1 MSLPLFLLVLRK
13 RIALAALLFAGALLG
28 AAATLALAPQRFE
41 ATAVASID
49 PSSADPVSG
58 LGPTPGSLL
67 IVQGNLAA
75 LAKSNQIALDVV
87 DRLGLDG
94 DPEIRA
100 AYAGLWRKPDNIRQF
115 AAERLLDRLDAKF
128 LPGSNVLSLSMRDR
142 SPENA
147 ARLANGVMAAFIE
160 AAIALK
166 GQTAQ
171 KAADWFAP
179 QIEKV
184 AIRLAEARARL
195 ETFQTEARL
204 LAPGAGDAESD
215 RLLQIGNALSL
226 AKTELVALQ
235 SQLATPGGGP
245 SDAQNPDVQTLIA
258 LRTAQATA
266 EADIARLQADAGPNH
281 PKMLERQA
289 ARDSL
294 RGQIGQAV
302 DAYRTKL
309 GDRVAAQLVKVAEL
323 EKTYAAH
330 VRDMVGVQGQRDRL
344 AQLRAEAQF
353 QQDEY
358 DRLQRAA
365 VQARLQSQ
373 LSFSNIAVIDVA
385 APPSS
390 PIFPKP
396 LPALALACVAGL
408 GVAVLGA
415 LIAETLDRRIRRAQD
430 ISEAAG
436 APLLGV
442 SLDFA
447 PPRGLFG
454 ARK

>member
-1 MSLPLFLLVLRK
+1 MLTLAIRDRAPEK
-13 RIALAALLFAGALLG
+13 AARIANSF
-28 AAATLALAPQRFE
+28 
-41 ATAVASID
+41 
-49 PSSADPVSG
+49 
-58 LGPTPGSLL
+58 
-67 IVQGNLAA
+67 
-75 LAKSNQIALDVV
+75 
-87 DRLGLDG
+87 
-94 DPEIRA
+94 
-100 AYAGLWRKPDNIRQF
+100 
-115 AAERLLDRLDAKF
+115 
-128 LPGSNVLSLSMRDR
+128 
-142 SPENA
+142 
-147 ARLANGVMAAFIE
+147 MAAFID

-166 GQTAQ
+166 GQAAQ

-184 AIRLAEARARL
+184 ALRRAEARARL
-195 ETFQTEARL
+195 EAFQTDARL
-204 LAPGAGDAESD
+204 LAPGAGDSEAD

-235 SQLATPGGGP
+235 SQLATPGVSP
-245 SDAQNPDVQTLIA
+245 NDAQNPDVQTLIA
-258 LRTAQATA
+258 LRTSLATA

-281 PKMLERQA
+281 PRMLERQA

-294 RGQIGQAV
+294 RAQIAEAV
-302 DAYRTKL
+302 DAYRAKL
-309 GDRVAAQLVKVAEL
+309 ADRVAAQLVKVAEL
-323 EKTYAAH
+323 EKTYAAN
-330 VRDMVGVQGQRDRL
+330 VSDMVSVQGQRDRL
-344 AQLRAEAQF
+344 AHLRAEAQF

-365 VQARLQSQ
+365 AQARLQSQ

-396 LPALALACVAGL
+396 LPAFALASVVGL

-415 LIAETLDRRIRRAQD
+415 LIAETLDRRIRRSED
-430 ISEAAG
+430 ISEAAD

-442 SLDFA
+442 ALDFA

-454 ARK
+454 AGK

>member
-13 RIALAALLFAGALLG
+13 RIAVAAMLFAAALLG
-28 AAATLALAPQRFE
+28 AVATLALAPPRYE
-41 ATAVASID
+41 AIAVASID

-75 LAKSNQIALDVV
+75 LAKSNQVALDIVE
-87 DRLGLDG
+87 RLGLDG
-94 DPEIRA
+94 DADVRA
-100 AYAGLWRKPDNIRQF
+100 AYASAWRKPDNIRQF
-115 AAERLLDRLDAKF
+115 AAERVLEKLDARF
-128 LPGSNVLSLSMRDR
+128 LPGSNVLTLAIRDR
-142 SPENA
+142 APEKA
-147 ARLANGVMAAFIE
+147 ARIANSFMAAFID

-166 GQTAQ
+166 GQAAH

-184 AIRLAEARARL
+184 ALRRAEARARL
-195 ETFQTEARL
+195 EAFQTDARL
-204 LAPGAGDAESD
+204 LAPGAGDSEAD

-235 SQLATPGGGP
+235 SQLATPGVSP

-258 LRTAQATA
+258 LRTSLATA

-281 PKMLERQA
+281 PRMLERRA

-294 RGQIGQAV
+294 RAQIAEAV
-302 DAYRTKL
+302 DAYRAKL
-309 GDRVAAQLVKVAEL
+309 ADRVAAQLVKVAEL
-323 EKTYAAH
+323 EKTYAAN
-330 VRDMVGVQGQRDRL
+330 VSDMVGVQGQRDRL
-344 AQLRAEAQF
+344 AHLRAEAQF

-365 VQARLQSQ
+365 AQARLQSQ

-396 LPALALACVAGL
+396 LPAFALASVVGL
-408 GVAVLGA
+408 AVAVLGA
-415 LIAETLDRRIRRAQD
+415 LIAETLDRRIRRSED

-442 SLDFA
+442 ALDFA

-454 ARK
+454 AGE